1 MPIMAYRLYGPKKIF
16 RLPEQNYILF
26 SLKILQKSSGSC
38 HYQPKAGRLKPEI
51 ANAIEASA
59 NEVICGMFD
68 KDFIVDGIQG
78 GAGTSANMNMNEV
91 IANRAIEMLCGK
103 KGDYTIVH
111 PNDHVNMAQ
120 STNDVIPTAGN

>member
-1 MPIMAYRLYGPKKIF
+1 M
-16 RLPEQNYILF
+16 
-26 SLKILQKSSGSC
+26 
-38 HYQPKAGRLKPEI
+38 KPEI

-103 KGDYTIVH
+103 KETTPLFIQTTTSIWH
-111 PNDHVNMAQ
+111 SPQTMSFQ
-120 STNDVIPTAGN
+120 PLGN

>member
-1 MPIMAYRLYGPKKIF
+1 MPSNLHAT
-16 RLPEQNYILF
+16 
-26 SLKILQKSSGSC
+26 KSSVACLTKNS
-38 HYQPKAGRLKPEI
+38 LLT
-51 ANAIEASA
+51 AS
-59 NEVICGMFD
+59 
-68 KDFIVDGIQG
+68 KG

-120 STNDVIPTAGN
+120 STNDVIPPPEN